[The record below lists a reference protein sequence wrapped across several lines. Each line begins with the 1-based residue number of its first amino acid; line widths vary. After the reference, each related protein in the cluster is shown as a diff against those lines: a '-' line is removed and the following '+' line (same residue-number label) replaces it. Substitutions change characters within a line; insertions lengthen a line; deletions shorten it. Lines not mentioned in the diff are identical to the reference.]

1 MPALI
6 ASLPILL
13 SGSSETRVEAMARL
27 LYKAMEE
34 GIVPKKT
41 ADMSQVGGDEQT
53 DEGWAEKKK
62 R

>member
-1 MPALI
+1 
-6 ASLPILL
+6 
-13 SGSSETRVEAMARL
+13 MARL

-34 GIVPKKT
+34 GIVLKKT